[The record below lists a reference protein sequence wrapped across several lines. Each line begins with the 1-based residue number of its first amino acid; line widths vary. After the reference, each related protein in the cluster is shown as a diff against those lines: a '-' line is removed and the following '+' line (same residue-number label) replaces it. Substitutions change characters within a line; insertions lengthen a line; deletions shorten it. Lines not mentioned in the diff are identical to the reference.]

1 MDIDNQEK
9 EKIAWIKRFVGGDQG
24 VAYTDAQASEAASN
38 LLGFYSLL
46 LKIRMRNDEKKK
58 NEHI

>member
-1 MDIDNQEK
+1 MIQK
-9 EKIAWIKRFVGGDQG
+9 ESNEWIKTWMKDDYG
-24 VAYTDAQASEAASN
+24 VEYTDAQASEAASN